1 MLTASARGRSFR
13 GKMCIDMER
22 QRIFLPEWE
31 WECVVFYDAWK
42 DDVPEILHSLQE
54 IGCERRHFFRAKN
67 LLLAGG
73 PNAGMTVSSFG
84 NRQSVMVVGRAT
96 STEQFQNTF
105 DHEKGHLA
113 RHICMADEIDPY
125 GEEAQYIAGE
135 IGQKLWSTAKDYIC
149 EC

>member
-42 DDVPEILHSLQE
+42 DDVSEILHALQG
-54 IGCERRHFFRAKN
+54 IGCERRHFFRARN
-67 LLLAGG
+67 LLESGG
-73 PNAGMTVSSFG
+73 FNSGMTVSSFG

-113 RHICMADEIDPY
+113 RHICLADEIDPY
-125 GEEAQYIAGE
+125 GEDAQYIAGE